1 MRARTSRPWVARG
14 TRGARAGRAAVAAAV
29 VGATLL
35 LSGCGGDGGSGATV
49 PEGWGTLDTKS
60 LSVGYPKDEGYAEQ
74 PAGERAKANAA
85 VALKEEDGIRTGMVS
100 VQLNF
105 ATGVRDAA
113 GAAAAAGAGIG
124 LNSTRKATEDVRLA
138 GPADA
143 REARRID
150 YDFTADG
157 QENTPTRGTPMTGV
171 LVAGVDTKGVPFV
184 VRLNAVKDAV
194 DAEDLDA
201 FVESITVK

>member
-1 MRARTSRPWVARG
+1 MAALA
-14 TRGARAGRAAVAAAV
+14 GAA
-29 VGATLL
+29 LL
-35 LSGCGGDGGSGATV
+35 LLTGCSGGDGDGTASV
-49 PEGWGTLDTKS
+49 PEGWGTLDTGS
-60 LSVGYPKDEGYAEQ
+60 LSVGYPKSEGYAEQ
-74 PAGERAKANAA
+74 PAGERAEANAA
-85 VALKEEDGIRTGMVS
+85 VALKEENGIRTGMVS
-100 VQLNF
+100 VQLDF
-105 ATGVRDAA
+105 ATGVHDAA

-124 LNSTRKATEDVRLA
+124 LNSTRRATEDVRLA
-138 GPADA
+138 GPADARDAREA

-157 QENTPTRGTPMTGV
+157 QEDTPNKGTPMTGV

-201 FVESITVK
+201 FVGSISVK

>member
-1 MRARTSRPWVARG
+1 MSTSMRTRTRSTRNAPGRMTAVAV
-14 TRGARAGRAAVAAAV
+14 AVAAAAV
-29 VGATLL
+29 LL
-35 LSGCGGDGGSGATV
+35 TGCGGDADKASV
-49 PEGWGTLDTKS
+49 PEGWGTLETDS
-60 LSVGYPKDEGYAEQ
+60 LSVGYPKSEGYAEQ

-100 VQLNF
+100 VQLDF
-105 ATGVRDAA
+105 ATGVHDAA

-124 LNSTRKATEDVRLA
+124 LNSTRKATDDVRLA
-138 GPADA
+138 GPEDAGEA

-157 QENTPTRGTPMTGV
+157 QEDTPNRGTPMTGV
-171 LVAGVDTKGVPFV
+171 LVAGVDAKGVPFV

-194 DAEDLDA
+194 NAEDLDA
-201 FVESITVK
+201 FVGSITVK

>member
-1 MRARTSRPWVARG
+1 MRKALWRTTAVTA
-14 TRGARAGRAAVAAAV
+14 AAAAVAV
-29 VGATLL
+29 LL
-35 LSGCGGDGGSGATV
+35 AGCGGDGDTASV
-49 PEGWGTLDTKS
+49 PEGWGTLETGS
-60 LSVGYPKDEGYAEQ
+60 LNVGYPKNKGYAEQ
-74 PAGERAKANAA
+74 PAAERAKANAA
-85 VALKEEDGIRTGMVS
+85 VALKEENGIRTGMVS

-143 REARRID
+143 PEAREARRID

-157 QENTPTRGTPMTGV
+157 EQNTPNRGTPMTGV
-171 LVAGVDTKGVPFV
+171 LVAGVDSKGVPFV

-201 FVESITVK
+201 FVGSITVK

>member
-1 MRARTSRPWVARG
+1 MGVSVM
-14 TRGARAGRAAVAAAV
+14 GAA
-29 VGATLL
+29 LL
-35 LSGCGGDGGSGATV
+35 LTGCGDGQDTASV
-49 PEGWGTLDTKS
+49 PEGWGTLETRS
-60 LSVGYPKDEGYAEQ
+60 LSVGYPKNEGYAEQ
-74 PAGERAKANAA
+74 PAAERAKSNAA
-85 VALKEEDGIRTGMVS
+85 VALQQKDGLRTGMVS
-100 VQLNF
+100 VQLDF
-105 ATGVRDAA
+105 ATGVDDAA

-124 LNSTRKATEDVRLA
+124 MNSTRRATEDVRLA
-138 GPADA
+138 GPEDAREA

-157 QENTPTRGTPMTGV
+157 QDDTPNVGTPMTGV

>member
-1 MRARTSRPWVARG
+1 M
-14 TRGARAGRAAVAAAV
+14 
-29 VGATLL
+29 VGALLGASLL
-35 LSGCGGDGGSGATV
+35 LTGCGGDGGDAAAV
-49 PEGWGTLDTKS
+49 PEGWATLDTRS
-60 LSVGYPKDEGYAEQ
+60 LSVGYPKSDGYAEQ
-74 PAGERAKANAA
+74 PAAERAKSNAA
-85 VALKEEDGIRTGMVS
+85 VALKEERGIRTGMVS

-124 LNSTRKATEDVRLA
+124 LGSTRKATEDVRLA
-138 GPADA
+138 GPSSA

-157 QENTPTRGTPMTGV
+157 REDTPNTGTPMTGV
-171 LVAGVDTKGVPFV
+171 LVAGVDSRGVPFV

-194 DAEDLDA
+194 SGEDLDA
-201 FVESITVK
+201 FVGSITVK